1 MNKIANSIHSLY
13 AGKEAILTTKHDKLS
28 SLALPLKA
36 AIGLN
41 VSAIEGIDTDK
52 LGTFSG
58 EIERAKSARETV
70 VLKARMGINQSG
82 TPLGL
87 ATEGSFGP
95 HPVAFFIPGTEE
107 VIGFIDENLGIEI
120 IESLISTETNYSGM
134 SAKSIEDLEKDNF
147 LAKALFPSHALIV
160 KPQKPKSGFLKK
172 LSSSLQGRQTCHSI
186 FKGIKDTGSLR
197 EAIELAKSES
207 EDGIA
212 AIETDMR
219 AHMNPT
225 RRRVIRK
232 VAAQQ
237 GRRLRRLCPE
247 CSCPGWGK
255 SDAVP
260 GLPCELCRLPTRN
273 ILLEVYSC
281 PKCTHTE
288 ERERE
293 DGLKFAYAGNCDYCN
308 P

>member
-1 MNKIANSIHSLY
+1 MNKIAASTHSLY
-13 AGKEAILTTKHDKLS
+13 AGKEAILTTKHGKLS

-41 VSAIEGIDTDK
+41 VSAIETIDTDK

-58 EIERAKSARETV
+58 EIERTKSARETV
-70 VLKARMGINQSG
+70 VLKARLGMYEIGVSLGI
-82 TPLGL
+82 

-120 IESLISTETNYSGM
+120 IESHISTDTNYSGM

-172 LSSSLQGRQTCHSI
+172 LSSSLQGRQAFPSI
-186 FKGIKDTGSLR
+186 FKGIQDTGSLR

-232 VAAQQ
+232 VAAQL

-281 PKCTHTE
+281 PKCTHKE
-288 ERERE
+288 EKERE